1 MARASIFLM
10 NLEKK
15 IYSKKIS
22 ARCSHLNVGSG
33 EDITIKKLSNII
45 REIVGYRGKI
55 VFNPNKP
62 DGTMRKLINSQK
74 IIKLGFRPK
83 VKLKEGLQKTYNH
96 YLELLNGNI

>member
-1 MARASIFLM
+1 MILNIFKPIGCTSFHVVK
-10 NLEKK
+10 NIRRIVNDKK
-15 IYSKKIS
+15 
-22 ARCSHLNVGSG
+22 VGHG
-33 EDITIKKLSNII
+33 GTLDPFADGVLIIGTGKDTKKLSNII

-83 VKLKEGLQKTYNH
+83 VKLKEG
-96 YLELLNGNI
+96 